1 MGPVLESEIVTG
13 KERARVGVVLE
24 LELMFCLVALMTCEQ
39 AHSTQ
44 MDAHLHT
51 GHSLPWTVTKV
62 CARAQEQVE
71 HEEVQDEMAERWVLR
86 LGEDDGA
93 SQRRRH
99 PEKGVTSV
107 EGRRRLGCSEGLN
120 KSERVE
126 GVARRKWLNAWEG
139 SGFRHWG

>member
-1 MGPVLESEIVTG
+1 M
-13 KERARVGVVLE
+13 
-24 LELMFCLVALMTCEQ
+24 
-39 AHSTQ
+39 
-44 MDAHLHT
+44 
-51 GHSLPWTVTKV
+51 TKV

-86 LGEDDGA
+86 LGEDDGV